1 MEEFSFLINV
11 RDDVGK
17 AIHLYREINW
27 YFPDTYC
34 DVVFDGYDQQK
45 ECDQFNWTF
54 RDNTD
59 YFMTHLGE
67 YLKPIAN
74 GTKWISRYLKIFE
87 SKDVEYLIKL
97 DPDCEIFRHFE
108 DPLPDADYFG
118 TYIHDHIQGGVKGIS
133 KKLAKYLIE
142 AYIEPEAFAIPNKE
156 KPHLVSEDLTMMHT
170 IKILQNKGYNIIVKQ
185 WEEVCSFYGRKPINP
200 WILDGHLG
208 MHDRK
213 YAITHPR

>member
-11 RDDVGK
+11 CNDVGK
-17 AIHLYREINW
+17 AIHLYREITW
-27 YFPDTYC
+27 YFPDIYC
-34 DVVFDGYDQQK
+34 DVVFDGYDQQQG
-45 ECDQFNWTF
+45 CDQFNWTF
-54 RDNTD
+54 RENTD

-67 YLKPIAN
+67 HLKPVKH

-87 SKDVEYLIKL
+87 QKDVEYLIKL

-118 TYIHDHIQGGVKGIS
+118 TFIHEHIQGGVKGIS

-142 AYIEPEAFAIPNKE
+142 AYVEPQNFVIPNKE

-170 IKILQNKGYNIIVKQ
+170 IKTLQSSGHDIVVKQ

-200 WILDGHLG
+200 WMLDGHLG